1 MLPAQPLWRLP
12 RLPSCSLWNKAVF
25 QVWKAQPGL
34 CLKGSLQSLPL
45 WRFPLVSDLSIRKAQ
60 CPAFWDTSY
69 CRQLEH
75 TNVDHTGAQ
84 KTFPVMEEWG
94 ISLEHLSDANKFY
107 KMRKCQDI
115 SPKPPR
121 DHSCTLT
128 GPEFPNPPPNS
139 DLSPSH
145 EVIKQEK
152 KSALLNSWSHLEPDT
167 LPSLWSL

>member
-1 MLPAQPLWRLP
+1 MTSASLPFLQPLKPGCLSSVKSTARPLSKGKPAVSSSLKIPPHLWPLHSQGP
-12 RLPSCSLWNKAVF
+12 VSC
-25 QVWKAQPGL
+25 
-34 CLKGSLQSLPL
+34 
-45 WRFPLVSDLSIRKAQ
+45 I
-60 CPAFWDTSY
+60 WDTSY

-75 TNVDHTGAQ
+75 TNVDHRGAQ

-107 KMRKCQDI
+107 TMRKCQDI

-152 KSALLNSWSHLEPDT
+152 QLALLNSWSHLEPDT